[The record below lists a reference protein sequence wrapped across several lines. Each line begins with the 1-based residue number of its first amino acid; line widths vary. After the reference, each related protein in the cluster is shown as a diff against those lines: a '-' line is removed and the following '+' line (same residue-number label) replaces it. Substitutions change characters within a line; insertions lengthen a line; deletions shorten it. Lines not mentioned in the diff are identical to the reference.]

1 MSVRAVSW
9 AIDQAPV
16 GGNTT
21 ARMILVSLADKA
33 DEYGRDAYKYVSAI
47 ADSIRK
53 SDSTVSR
60 NLAWMEEIGVI
71 ERGNQH
77 LVDSY
82 PEYARPIVYDLRL
95 DLVQEPTERQ
105 TKKGRPGRPRKSV
118 KDPKPA
124 TEHTPSRQE
133 DNTRRKDDDVPKAN
147 DSNENKT
154 LTQNRTGFFP
164 QETTAGNPVA
174 PVHPP
179 RSHQCTHPGR
189 TGALH
194 NVLKHPK
201 TNNPTVPTG
210 HLPTEETDRAD
221 GGREDEPRADA
232 AVTVLDRLALMRS
245 KLGLS
250 TPTPTKTDL
259 RDAGRLIARV
269 TEANGGDIA
278 KSLPLVLAVID
289 WMPANTFWLRRILT
303 GRDLN
308 GNWDKI
314 ANDYAVDR
322 IEETRRH
329 DQETLDRGRPAA
341 TKPAHVPDG
350 HVSRH
355 VHTAFCGH
363 VLADMRPHEGE
374 YDHEGSLRA
383 GNPSE
388 WWIAC
393 DRHADELNRRDGI
406 EEAARETSMQRDTTR
421 PTERAK
427 P

>member
-1 MSVRAVSW
+1 MAQ
-9 AIDQAPV
+9 IP
-16 GGNTT
+16 
-21 ARMILVSLADKA
+21 
-33 DEYGRDAYKYVSAI
+33 
-47 ADSIRK
+47 
-53 SDSTVSR
+53 
-60 NLAWMEEIGVI
+60 
-71 ERGNQH
+71 
-77 LVDSY
+77 
-82 PEYARPIVYDLRL
+82 
-95 DLVQEPTERQ
+95 
-105 TKKGRPGRPRKSV
+105 
-118 KDPKPA
+118 
-124 TEHTPSRQE
+124 
-133 DNTRRKDDDVPKAN
+133 
-147 DSNENKT
+147 
-154 LTQNRTGFFP
+154 
-164 QETTAGNPVA
+164 
-174 PVHPP
+174 
-179 RSHQCTHPGR
+179 
-189 TGALH
+189 
-194 NVLKHPK
+194 
-201 TNNPTVPTG
+201 
-210 HLPTEETDRAD
+210 
-221 GGREDEPRADA
+221 DEP
-232 AVTVLDRLALMRS
+232 
-245 KLGLS
+245 S
-250 TPTPTKTDL
+250 THTSSDH
-259 RDAGRLIARV
+259 

-322 IEETRRH
+322 IEETHRH
-329 DQETLDRGRPAA
+329 DEEALDRGRPAA
-341 TKPAHVPDG
+341 TKPAHVPDM

-355 VHTAFCGH
+355 VHTAFCEH

>member
-1 MSVRAVSW
+1 M
-9 AIDQAPV
+9 
-16 GGNTT
+16 
-21 ARMILVSLADKA
+21 
-33 DEYGRDAYKYVSAI
+33 
-47 ADSIRK
+47 
-53 SDSTVSR
+53 
-60 NLAWMEEIGVI
+60 
-71 ERGNQH
+71 
-77 LVDSY
+77 
-82 PEYARPIVYDLRL
+82 
-95 DLVQEPTERQ
+95 
-105 TKKGRPGRPRKSV
+105 
-118 KDPKPA
+118 
-124 TEHTPSRQE
+124 
-133 DNTRRKDDDVPKAN
+133 
-147 DSNENKT
+147 
-154 LTQNRTGFFP
+154 
-164 QETTAGNPVA
+164 
-174 PVHPP
+174 
-179 RSHQCTHPGR
+179 
-189 TGALH
+189 
-194 NVLKHPK
+194 
-201 TNNPTVPTG
+201 
-210 HLPTEETDRAD
+210 
-221 GGREDEPRADA
+221 
-232 AVTVLDRLALMRS
+232 TVLDRLALMRS

-250 TPTPTKTDL
+250 TPATTKTDL
-259 RDAGRLIARV
+259 RDTGRLIARV

-329 DQETLDRGRPAA
+329 DEEALDRGRPAA

-355 VHTAFCGH
+355 VHTAFCEH

-421 PTERAK
+421 PTKRAK